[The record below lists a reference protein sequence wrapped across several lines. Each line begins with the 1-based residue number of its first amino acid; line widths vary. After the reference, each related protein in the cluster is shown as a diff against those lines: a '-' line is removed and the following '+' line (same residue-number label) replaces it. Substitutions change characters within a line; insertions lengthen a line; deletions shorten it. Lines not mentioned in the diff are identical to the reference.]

1 MRLGIISDAS
11 HFYDE
16 TRRLCTLTLVARQF
30 EKWAEMFD
38 EVVVCAPLW
47 EGKLPSTH
55 SPYHVEN
62 IRLMPISPAGGDTLG
77 AKMDLF
83 KKSITWLR
91 TLRKFLQQVDAVHI
105 RCPNNISILGL
116 LLLEISPVLRQAVYT
131 GNWLGYSKE
140 PMTYWGQRM
149 FLKYRF
155 HGPVAVYGSWPKQP
169 KHIVPSYSPSYSIQD
184 WKMETLQV
192 EERKRSLERNVQL
205 SPPIE
210 LLSVGHLDKNKNQ
223 RLVLEAVKIL
233 LDRNLECRL
242 NILGDGPQRE
252 PLLEEAKRLGI
263 AARVRFH
270 GKVSQEVVRAYYRK
284 SSFVIQPS
292 YTEGYSKVPV
302 EALFHGVIP
311 ILSDISTNPE
321 IIGYGTRGRYF
332 SVDHVQSIA
341 DHISD
346 LAQNPSEMI
355 QMIENGRA
363 YARTVTLEAW
373 QQHLHNMLT
382 EHWKINL
389 LKASVVNS
397 DIFD

>member
-16 TRRLCTLTLVARQF
+16 TKRLCTLTLVARQF

-47 EGKLPSTH
+47 EGVIPSTH
-55 SPYHVEN
+55 SPYQVEN
-62 IRLMPISPAGGDTLG
+62 IRLMPISPAGGDTMT

-91 TLRKFLQQVDAVHI
+91 TLRKFLQRVDAVHI

-116 LLLEISPVLRQAVYT
+116 MLLEVSPVLRQAVYT

-155 HGPVAVYGSWPKQP
+155 HGPVAVYGSWPNQP
-169 KHIVPSYSPSYSIQD
+169 KHIVPSFSPSYSLQD
-184 WKMETLQV
+184 WDYEVTQV
-192 EERKRSLERNVQL
+192 SERIRFLGGVDQL
-205 SPPIE
+205 PYPVN

-233 LDRNLECRL
+233 ADRNIECRL
-242 NILGDGPQRE
+242 NLLGDGPQHE
-252 PLLEEAKRLGI
+252 SLSEEARRLGI
-263 AARVRFH
+263 ASSVHFH
-270 GKVSQEVVRAYYRK
+270 GKVSQEVVRMFYRQ

-292 YTEGYSKVPV
+292 FTEGYSKVPV

-311 ILSDISTNPE
+311 ILSDVSTNPE
-321 IIGYGTRGRYF
+321 IVGYGSRGRFF
-332 SVDHVQSIA
+332 SLNQVQSIA

-346 LAQNPSEMI
+346 LVNHPSEMI
-355 QMIENGRA
+355 RIIDNGRA

-373 QQHLHNMLT
+373 QHHIHKMLT
-382 EHWKINL
+382 EHWRINL
-389 LKASVVNS
+389 PKPGLVNG
-397 DIFD
+397 DIFI